1 MESNEKK
8 LISAPIYHSLHWT
21 HGVSIIKVREDL
33 DIIEK
38 LGATHINID
47 YGAHHGDDSYCDIDA
62 VCERLETDEECSE
75 RLAEIQRREDMRKES
90 ELSQLKKLRLKY
102 NQ

>member
-8 LISAPIYHSLHWT
+8 IIRAPIEHPLHWAF
-21 HGVSIIKVREDL
+21 GVEISKIRRDL

-38 LGATHINID
+38 LGATHIIID
-47 YGAHHGDDSYCDIDA
+47 YGARHGDNAYYDIDA

-90 ELSQLKKLRLKY
+90 ELSHLKKLRLKY